1 VEIHIDGP
9 EGHEKIEGESV
20 KATDAWVIVE
30 FSGSD
35 DNPKKRRYILKERVY
50 YFETDVSDSDD
61 DEGDSSAGIGIS
73 IS

>member
-1 VEIHIDGP
+1 MEIHIEGP

-20 KATDAWVIVE
+20 KATDTWVIVE
-30 FSGSD
+30 FSGADES
-35 DNPKKRRYILKERVY
+35 PKKRRYILKERVY
-50 YFETDVSDSDD
+50 YFETEVSDD